1 MTLVI
6 FCCVILDE
14 IDSFTF
20 LSLLI
25 RKTQLITQK
34 MFTKFPSSL
43 SKICIRTGNVLN
55 NNNFKQKAVQNPTE
69 ELVESVRV
77 VLDRWAA
84 EGVDASGDHL
94 EVHVKDESD
103 VPPEDDVSEL
113 RFSAKVYVTDGG
125 PPALTEAIDKLLVI
139 LGGSHVDSLVLSYD
153 GEDSENLPK
162 LMELWTVL
170 QDYVTAN
177 KIAQIGVADVETETF
192 VKLYE
197 MSTIKPAIVQISLA
211 TCCVVPPPLQEFT
224 NKNDVQLLTHND
236 PKHVLPSEAM
246 VNLFGDEE
254 ARSFKLLWMSRLL
267 VHIKCRGV
275 LASKS
280 HLICIQR
287 SQLT

>member
-1 MTLVI
+1 
-6 FCCVILDE
+6 
-14 IDSFTF
+14 
-20 LSLLI
+20 
-25 RKTQLITQK
+25 
-34 MFTKFPSSL
+34 MFTKFPPSL

-77 VLDRWAA
+77 VLDRWATQGGA
-84 EGVDASGDHL
+84 EVGGDQV

-103 VPPEDDVSEL
+103 VPTEDDVSEL
-113 RFSAKVYVTDGG
+113 RYSGKVYVTDGG
-125 PPALTEAIDKLLVI
+125 PLALTEAIHKLLEVVN
-139 LGGSHVDSLVLSYD
+139 GCHVDSLVLSYD
-153 GEDSENLPK
+153 GEDFAK
-162 LMELWTVL
+162 LMELWSVL
-170 QDYVTAN
+170 EDHVTAN
-177 KIAQIGVADVETETF
+177 KIAQIGVADVETDTF

-197 MSTIKPAIVQISLA
+197 MSKIKPAIVQISLA
-211 TCCVVPPPLQEFT
+211 TCCVVPPQLQEFT

-246 VNLFGDEE
+246 ATLLGAEE

-287 SQLT
+287 TPPT